1 MEQNNSNLNPRVIIS
16 GGGTG
21 GHIFPA
27 VAIAN
32 EIKRCFP
39 QSQILFVG
47 AEGRMEMEKVP
58 KAGYEIK
65 GLPIAGLQRRL
76 TTKNLLVP
84 FKVIASSLRARKI
97 LKDFK
102 PDIAIGV
109 GGYASFPTLQQ
120 AQKLNIPTLIQE
132 QNSYPGITNRQ
143 LAKQVQKIC
152 VAYEGMEKWFPKD
165 KIVFTGNP
173 IRQNVINIEGKRA
186 EAIARFGLKADK
198 PIVLSIGGSLGAR
211 TINDSLSNNLQFFA
225 DNDVQLLWQS
235 GKFYYNEEKANLA
248 KVNTDNVK
256 LMEFIYEMDLA
267 YACADVIISRAGAIS
282 ISELCC
288 VGKPAIL
295 VPSPNVAEDHQT
307 KNAMALVNRN
317 AALIIKD
324 SDSKEQL
331 VGLVEDLLK
340 NENKRQQLSQN
351 IKQLGVSNADIK
363 IVQQVIALLE
373 NKTKKQ

>member
-267 YACADVIISRAGAIS
+267 YACADIIISRAGAIS

>member
-1 MEQNNSNLNPRVIIS
+1 M
-16 GGGTG
+16 
-21 GHIFPA
+21 
-27 VAIAN
+27 
-32 EIKRCFP
+32 
-39 QSQILFVG
+39 
-47 AEGRMEMEKVP
+47 
-58 KAGYEIK
+58 
-65 GLPIAGLQRRL
+65 
-76 TTKNLLVP
+76 
-84 FKVIASSLRARKI
+84 
-97 LKDFK
+97 
-102 PDIAIGV
+102 
-109 GGYASFPTLQQ
+109 
-120 AQKLNIPTLIQE
+120 
-132 QNSYPGITNRQ
+132 
-143 LAKQVQKIC
+143 
-152 VAYEGMEKWFPKD
+152 
-165 KIVFTGNP
+165 
-173 IRQNVINIEGKRA
+173 
-186 EAIARFGLKADK
+186 
-198 PIVLSIGGSLGAR
+198 
-211 TINDSLSNNLQFFA
+211 
-225 DNDVQLLWQS
+225 WQS

>member
-65 GLPIAGLQRRL
+65 GLPIAGLQRKL